1 MHHNSN
7 VEAVF
12 DIELPESAEEA
23 EIRAKAQLRK
33 TPDGYAQSKLGMKL
47 HPKQAAVLRDLFPG
61 AGKRSRVSLR
71 KANEIGGTR
80 TIIAAAVLYAVDI
93 LNAEVISTAGKWLQ
107 VQTQLVP
114 ALKRFEHLFPT
125 WDFLDSGIKIK
136 GLDRYIGF
144 STNSGFAQGFHRTA
158 GRPLVAI
165 IDEAGLV
172 DKGIFDDME
181 DRCSPDYFLCAGAP
195 MDPAGQFY
203 DNETKLARF
212 YKHHH
217 ISQLDCLTTDGWW
230 IDPADIERKIAKYSS
245 REHPFI
251 QSNIFGEFAAK
262 VENGLLSLKEF
273 NACIASPPQHY
284 PGVDNRHLF
293 VDVGVNNIA
302 AMRHGNK
309 VWIEKRWVDGSIVGI
324 CGEIIRIATRL
335 ETNLGLRAEEISIDG
350 SGDYGK
356 QVGDELAKMGWHV
369 NRFYGQAKDVND
381 PDYLNRISEAWIGG
395 CATIKNCDIIIPD
408 DDNFRAQCLS
418 RKQRTGAGGK
428 LQVEPKDEYMKR
440 GFESCHEGDAV
451 FGAML
456 PIRGSQRVNLAGFR
470 NDEPDDRGWVERTY
484 DETWL
489 NDTGLPA
496 ASCL

>member
-1 MHHNSN
+1 MKSKAFSN
-7 VEAVF
+7 
-12 DIELPESAEEA
+12 IELPGSAEQA

-33 TPDGYAQSKLGMKL
+33 TPHGYAQSKLGMKL

-61 AGKRSRVSLR
+61 AGKKSRVSLR
-71 KANEIGGTR
+71 KANEVGGTR
-80 TIIAAAVLYAVDI
+80 TIIAAAVLYAIDI

-114 ALKRFEHLFPT
+114 ALKSFSHLFPK
-125 WDFLDSGIKIK
+125 WDFLDGGIKVN
-136 GLDRYIGF
+136 GMDRYIGF
-144 STNSGFAQGFHRTA
+144 STNSGFAQGFHRTD

-172 DKGIFDDME
+172 ESGIFDDME
-181 DRCSPDYFLCAGAP
+181 DRYNPDYFLCAGAP
-195 MDPAGQFY
+195 MDPAGKFY
-203 DNETKLARF
+203 DYETKLRQF
-212 YKHHH
+212 YTHHH
-217 ISQLDCLTTDGWW
+217 ISQMDCLARDGYW
-230 IDPADIERKIAKYSS
+230 IDIADIERKIAKYG

-251 QSNIFGEFAAK
+251 QSNVFGEFAAK
-262 VENGLLSLKEF
+262 VEGGLLSLKEF

-324 CGEIIRIATRL
+324 CGEIIRIASRL
-335 ETNLGLRAEEISIDG
+335 ETNLGLQAEEISIDG

-395 CATIKNCDIIIPD
+395 CAAIKNCDIIIPD

-440 GFESCHEGDAV
+440 GFDSSHEGDAV
-451 FGAML
+451 FCCMTRINSVK
-456 PIRGSQRVNLAGFR
+456 PVNLAGFR
-470 NDEPDDRGWVERTY
+470 NDEPDDRGWVERAH

>member
-1 MHHNSN
+1 MKSN
-7 VEAVF
+7 PKAVF
-12 DIELPESAEEA
+12 DVELPESAEEA
-23 EIRAKAQLRK
+23 EIRVKARLRK
-33 TPDGYAQSKLGMKL
+33 TPDGYAKSKLGIKL
-47 HPKQAAVLRDLFPG
+47 HPKQAAVLRDMFKP
-61 AGKRSRVSLR
+61 KSRVSLR

-80 TIIAAAVLYAVDI
+80 TIIAAAVLYAIDI

-114 ALKRFEHLFPT
+114 ALKRFQHLFPK
-125 WDFLDSGIKIK
+125 WDFLDSGIKI
-136 GLDRYIGF
+136 GGIDRYIGF
-144 STNSGFAQGFHRTA
+144 STNSGFAQGFHRTD

-172 DKGIFDDME
+172 EPGIFADME
-181 DRCSPDYFLCAGAP
+181 DRCSPDYFLCGGAP

-203 DNETKLARF
+203 DIETKIARH
-212 YKHHH
+212 YTHHH
-217 ISQLDCLTTDGWW
+217 ISQMDCLKSDGWW
-230 IDPADIERKIAKYSS
+230 IDIRDIERKIEKYG

-273 NACIASPPQHY
+273 NACLESPPQHF
-284 PGVDNRHLF
+284 PGSDNLHLF

-309 VWIEKRWVDGSIVGI
+309 VWIEKRWVDDSIVGV
-324 CGEIIRIATRL
+324 CGEIIRIASRL
-335 ETNLGLRAEEISIDG
+335 KTNLGLEAGEISVDG

-356 QVGDELAKMGWHV
+356 QVCDELQKMGWHV
-369 NRFYGQAKDVND
+369 NRFYGQAKDVDD

-440 GFESCHEGDAV
+440 GFESPHEGDAI

-456 PIRGSQRVNLAGFR
+456 PIRGSQCVNLAGFR
-470 NDEPDDRGWVERTY
+470 NDEPDDRGWVECAY
-484 DETWL
+484 DDGQPDRVER
-489 NDTGLPA
+489 DTGLRS